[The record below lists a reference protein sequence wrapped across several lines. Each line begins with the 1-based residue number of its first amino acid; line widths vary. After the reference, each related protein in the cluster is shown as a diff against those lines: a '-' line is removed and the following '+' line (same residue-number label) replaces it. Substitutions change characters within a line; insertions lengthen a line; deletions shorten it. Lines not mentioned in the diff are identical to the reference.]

1 MALMVWIDL
10 QVKEGNFPAVD
21 EMMKSPQ
28 GITFTKS
35 QNGCER
41 LERSIHSEDS
51 NHIMLT
57 ERWTSQGDFDAY
69 FAIRQ
74 KEIEEGG
81 FFSKLPPL
89 LDGEDALG
97 KTFSGIDHTAGGD
110 R

>member
-10 QVKEGNFPAVD
+10 QVKEGNFSAVD
-21 EMMKSPQ
+21 EMMKSSQ
-28 GITFTKS
+28 GMAFTKS
-35 QNGCER
+35 QKGCER

-57 ERWTSQGDFDAY
+57 ERWTSKEDWDTY

-89 LDGEDALG
+89 LDGEDAL
-97 KTFSGIDHTAGGD
+97 KITFPEIDHTAG
-110 R
+110 

>member
-10 QVKEGNFPAVD
+10 QVKEGNFSAVV

-28 GITFTKS
+28 GMAFTKS
-35 QNGCER
+35 QKGCER
-41 LERSIHSEDS
+41 LERSILSEDS

-57 ERWTSQGDFDAY
+57 ERWTSKEDWDTY
-69 FAIRQ
+69 FEIRQ

-89 LDGEDALG
+89 LDGEDAL
-97 KTFSGIDHTAGGD
+97 KITFSAIDHTAG
-110 R
+110 